1 MKNKLIYEYKYME
14 ELNYDFTYCI
24 YFNSW
29 REELEYSLYCANT
42 NNGTDKKELLFQ
54 VTKKEFYNKVD
65 SLIKDVLLAEIIA
78 RVENK
83 LEELELSDK
92 FKVYPLTKGI
102 GINDKEFRLNE
113 SHCWIYESL
122 LNEVLNYIDTLN
134 TK

>member
-1 MKNKLIYEYKYME
+1 MKNKLIYEYRYME

-29 REELEYSLYCANT
+29 REELEYSLYYSNT
-42 NNGTDKKELLFQ
+42 NDGTDKQELLFQ
-54 VTKKEFYNKVD
+54 VSKNEFYKKVD
-65 SLIKDVLLAEIIA
+65 SLIKDVLLTEIIA
-78 RVENK
+78 RVESK
-83 LEELELSDK
+83 LEELGLSDK

-122 LNEVLNYIDTLN
+122 LNEVLNYIDMLN

>member
-1 MKNKLIYEYKYME
+1 MKNKLIYEYRYME
-14 ELNYDFTYCI
+14 ELNYDFTYRI

-29 REELEYSLYCANT
+29 REELEYSLYYVNT
-42 NNGTDKKELLFQ
+42 SDGTDKKELLFQ
-54 VTKKEFYNKVD
+54 VSKNEFYKKVD
-65 SLIKDVLLAEIIA
+65 SLIKDVLLTEIIA
-78 RVENK
+78 RAESK
-83 LEELELSDK
+83 LEDLKLSDK

-122 LNEVLNYIDTLN
+122 LNKVLDYVDTLI